1 MSMVWNVMKAMV
13 VIFVIIFMVLVYV
26 LASHG
31 GMSKIEFFIV
41 IFYTIII
48 LFFLLHILE
57 GMPTY
62 LRVGERYKMQYYFAL
77 PNDQGYI
84 LSLLGVE
91 ESLPEGII
99 KTIYFVKKIVIVG
112 NSINRKQIIPYKFL
126 VIRKEGDVFYLRA
139 IK

>member
-1 MSMVWNVMKAMV
+1 MPMVWNVMKAMV

-48 LFFLLHILE
+48 LFFLLHVLE

-62 LRVGERYKMQYYFAL
+62 LRVGKEYRLLYCFML
-77 PNDQGYI
+77 PDDRGYI
-84 LSLLGVE
+84 LSLIKIGGV
-91 ESLPEGII
+91 SLKDDVG
-99 KTIYFVKKIVIVG
+99 KTYFVKKIVI
-112 NSINRKQIIPYKFL
+112 SDFLNRRQIIPPKFL
-126 VIRKEGDVFYLRA
+126 VMRRKGDIFFIKAIR
-139 IK
+139 

>member
-1 MSMVWNVMKAMV
+1 MPMVWNVMKAMV

-48 LFFLLHILE
+48 LLLFLHILE

-84 LSLLGVE
+84 LSLIKIGGV
-91 ESLPEGII
+91 SLKDDVG
-99 KTIYFVKKIVIVG
+99 KTYFVKKIVI
-112 NSINRKQIIPYKFL
+112 SDFLNRRQIIPPKFL
-126 VIRKEGDVFYLRA
+126 VMRREGDIFF
-139 IK
+139 IKTIR